1 MEYPYMVL
9 ITYIETLA
17 NTSSLSDTIEW
28 LKDLGMTL
36 FEKVEIQEFK
46 DLDEFKEK
54 ISKGEVFI
62 PYFTVIPILKGDLL
76 LFESCPFAETLWR
89 YVENFG
95 RFPPSFESLIEYYRE
110 NEDIAVSPFCIV
122 HHFVSK
128 RLGEKIRV
136 GEKHVNITRLGSK
149 SIFGEI
155 FVSRRNIKEKEL
167 DENEIVELLK
177 DYSCIY
183 FLETID

>member
-1 MEYPYMVL
+1 MEYPSVIL

-17 NTSSLSDTIEW
+17 NMSSLSDTIDW
-28 LKDLGMTL
+28 LKDLGMIL

-54 ISKGEVFI
+54 ISKGETFL
-62 PYFTVIPILKGDLL
+62 PYFTVVPTLKGDLL
-76 LFESCPFAETLWR
+76 LFKSCPFAETLWK

-95 RFPPSFESLIEYYRE
+95 RFPSPVENIIEYYRE

-128 RLGEKIRV
+128 RLGEKIRI
-136 GEKHVNITRLGSK
+136 GEKRLCITRLGSK

-155 FVSRRNIKEKEL
+155 FVSKRNIKEKDL
-167 DENEIVELLK
+167 DEKEIVELLK
-177 DYSCIY
+177 DFSCIY
-183 FLETID
+183 HLETIG